1 MKDIGVLFLVEHID
15 RELDIV
21 TCLMQKLESRYG
33 VTSRARNYYHDFKDS
48 LATLNP
54 KVVVFPF
61 FYGADHLQPIQYATK
76 WPLARLVNLGW
87 EQILNRLD
95 TGMKT
100 PRDDVSR
107 SRVFHLCWTLEHRD
121 FLTKNGVGLDHLR
134 LTGNP
139 VMKLYD
145 GPYRNYF
152 KSREQLA
159 KLYSIDSKKKWV
171 LFPESYQFA
180 FYSDDDL
187 KFLEVYQN
195 ADVDLMNQA
204 KEYSERSLRQL
215 FIWANESRD
224 DSTIFI
230 LRPRPSTTQE
240 QMLNF
245 MQRTVPNPNA
255 NLKILKTETVREWIL
270 AADHVI
276 SSHSTTLV
284 EAALAGKPIHRFSPE
299 DYPEALALEWHNLV
313 PLLTDREAFMDAVN
327 DHVTEPTGAPLAGWA
342 RAQFLLDSD
351 PLNAITDSIARLWNM
366 DHHAQSPSASQQQ
379 EGPDVG
385 GSWEDLDLGAPYD
398 IFDDDDVA
406 SRRSRWK
413 DILEASARTTPQ
425 SLIASG

>member
-21 TCLMQKLESRYG
+21 TCLMEKLESGYG
-33 VTSRARNYYHDFKDS
+33 VTSKARNYYRDFKDS

-61 FYGADHLQPIQYATK
+61 FYGADHLQPIQYATR

-87 EQILNRLD
+87 EQILNKLD
-95 TGMKT
+95 VGMKR

-107 SRVFHLCWTLEHRD
+107 GRVFHLCWTLEHRD
-121 FLTKNGVGLDHLR
+121 FLTKNGVALDHLP

-152 KSREQLA
+152 KSREHLA
-159 KLYSIDSKKKWV
+159 KLYALDSNRKWV

-187 KFLEVYQN
+187 KSLEVYQN
-195 ADVDLMNQA
+195 ADADLMDQA
-204 KEYSERSLRQL
+204 REYSERSLRQML
-215 FIWANESRD
+215 IWANELRD
-224 DSTIFI
+224 DNTIFI
-230 LRPRPSTTQE
+230 LRPRPSTTRD
-240 QMLNF
+240 QMVNF
-245 MQRTVPNPNA
+245 MHRTVPNPNA
-255 NLKILKTETVREWIL
+255 NLKIIKTETVREWIL

-299 DYPEALALEWHNLV
+299 DYPEALALEWHHLV
-313 PLLTDREAFMDAVN
+313 PLLADRKSFLDAIN
-327 DHVTEPTGAPLAGWA
+327 NHVTEPTGASLAEWA
-342 RAQFLLDSD
+342 RAQFLLAGD
-351 PLNAITDSIARLWNM
+351 PLDAITDSIARLFSM
-366 DHHAQSPSASQQQ
+366 DHQAQSASAARRQ
-379 EGPDVG
+379 EGPNVG
-385 GSWEDLDLGAPYD
+385 GSWDDLDLGAPYD
-398 IFDDDDVA
+398 VFDEEDVA

-413 DILEASARTTPQ
+413 DVLEASAGTPE
-425 SLIASG
+425 SLTARLL